1 MASTLIIN
9 SRIVNE
15 GRIIEGDVKIADG
28 RIIKIGGEIRTDN
41 RRIIDADG
49 RFLLP
54 GMIDDQVHFRQPG
67 LTHKGDIASESRAAV
82 AGGITSF
89 MEMPNTIPPTLT
101 MAEVEKKRRLAAEN
115 SRANFAFY
123 LGASNGNLEDIKAAS
138 PGRIAGV
145 KVFMGASTGNML
157 VDDEAIL
164 SAIFA
169 ASPTLIAT
177 HCEKMP
183 VIEKNLAAF
192 AGEFSPSSHPQIRNA
207 KACFES
213 SSQAIDLAKK
223 FGARLHI
230 LHISTKEELP
240 LFSSDALA
248 GKKITAEAC
257 VNHLYFCDEDY
268 ESLGN
273 LIKCNPAIKSRE
285 DRAAIRAAVAE
296 GRIDVVA
303 TDHAPH
309 TLAEKNRPYL
319 NAAAGLPTA
328 QHAMPML
335 LEMVADG
342 DLNLPT
348 LVRRAS
354 HSVADLFAIRER
366 GYIREGYF
374 ADLVL
379 VDLATPTEI
388 RRESILAKCGWSPL
402 EGKTLRSS
410 VRMVFVNGEIACDSG
425 KINDAVRGMP
435 LEFAR

>member
-28 RIIKIGGEIRTDN
+28 RIIKIGGEIRADN
-41 RRIIDADG
+41 CRIIDADG

-123 LGASNGNLEDIKAAS
+123 LGASDGNLEDIKAAS
-138 PGRIAGV
+138 PARIAGL

-328 QHAMPML
+328 PACN
-335 LEMVADG
+335 ADALG
-342 DLNLPT
+342 NG
-348 LVRRAS
+348 RRRR
-354 HSVADLFAIRER
+354 F
-366 GYIREGYF
+366 GF
-374 ADLVL
+374 ADSR
-379 VDLATPTEI
+379 PSGI
-388 RRESILAKCGWSPL
+388 SQRR
-402 EGKTLRSS
+402 R
-410 VRMVFVNGEIACDSG
+410 FVCDSG
-425 KINDAVRGMP
+425 KRIHSGRIFRRPRFSGFGNADGNPTRIDSGEMRLVAAGRKDAAVVGANGICQWRNR
-435 LEFAR
+435 LR